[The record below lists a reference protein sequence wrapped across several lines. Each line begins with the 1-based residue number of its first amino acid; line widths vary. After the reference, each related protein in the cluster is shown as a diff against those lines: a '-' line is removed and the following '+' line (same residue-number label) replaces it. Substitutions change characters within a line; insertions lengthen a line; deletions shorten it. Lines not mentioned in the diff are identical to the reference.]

1 MHRVSYNSPNRLRA
15 GSALPVRVNLSFGL
29 EMLEAAGRETA
40 KIERLLSAET
50 RPDLMMDLSV
60 ERADREPWQVARELF
75 DGPLGL
81 LPHYLLFSASEGLDP
96 ANLLARIESVFKRG
110 INFIT
115 IHCTPTLG
123 LFKRAKRERLTPITS
138 RGGGIIVRDML
149 INGRSRSLFAQIFD
163 DVCAIAAQYGGVI
176 NLGTAFRAAS
186 VADGLDAIVREETAI
201 QAQFVQKARKLGVQV
216 VLEGPG
222 HIRLSEL
229 SDYWGMI
236 APLDVTPMPLGPIVS
251 DRFSGM
257 DHVASAIGAARFMS
271 LSGGGIINAVTAAEH
286 LGGVPNLR
294 QMEEG
299 LRAAQVAAQAA
310 SLDFDGTAFEAEA
323 EVSRRRARLES
334 CVLHSQDAGC
344 SRCQRLCP
352 LISASYSREVLD

>member
-1 MHRVSYNSPNRLRA
+1 MHRVQYNSPNRLIA
-15 GSALPVRVNLSFGL
+15 GSRLPVRVNLSFGL
-29 EMLEAAGRETA
+29 EMLKAVGRESA
-40 KIERLLSAET
+40 KVKRLLSAET

-81 LPHYLLFSASEGLDP
+81 LPHYLLFSSSDGLD
-96 ANLLARIESVFKRG
+96 AEGLLARIESVFKLG

-115 IHCTPTLG
+115 IHCTPTLA
-123 LFKRAKRERLTPITS
+123 LFEKAKRERLTPITS
-138 RGGGIIVRDML
+138 RGGGIVVRDML
-149 INGRSRSLFAQIFD
+149 INGRSRSLFVQIFD
-163 DVCAIAAQYGGVI
+163 DICGIAAHYGGVI

-186 VADGLDAIVREETAI
+186 VADGLDAIVREEIAI
-201 QAQFVQKARKLGVQV
+201 QAQFVHRARELGAQV

-229 SDYWGMI
+229 SDYWTLI
-236 APLDVTPMPLGPIVS
+236 APLKVTPMPLGPIVS

-257 DHVASAIGAARFMS
+257 DHVSSAIGAARFMS
-271 LSGGGIINAVTAAEH
+271 LSRGGIINAVTAAEH

-310 SLDFDGTAFEAEA
+310 SLDFDDAAFEAEA
-323 EVSRRRARLES
+323 EISQRRANLES
-334 CVLHSQDAGC
+334 CVLQTQTAGC

-352 LISASYSREVLD
+352 LISASYSCEARN

>member
-1 MHRVSYNSPNRLRA
+1 MHHVEYNSPNRLRA
-15 GSALPVRVNLSFGL
+15 GSELPVRVNLSFGL
-29 EMLEAAGRETA
+29 EMLEAAGRETV
-40 KIERLLSAET
+40 KVERLLSGET

-96 ANLLARIESVFKRG
+96 ADLLARIKAVFELG

-115 IHCTPTLG
+115 IHCSPTLA
-123 LFKRAKRERLTPITS
+123 LFEQARRERLTPITS
-138 RGGGIIVRDML
+138 RGGGIVVRDML
-149 INGRSRSLFAQIFD
+149 INGRSRSVFAKIFD
-163 DVCAIAAQYGGVI
+163 DICAIAAQYGGVI

-186 VADGLDAIVREETAI
+186 VADGFDAVSREEIVI
-201 QAQFVQKARKLGVQV
+201 QAQFVHRARALGVQV

-222 HIRLSEL
+222 HIRLSDL
-229 SDYWGMI
+229 SDYWAMI
-236 APLDVTPMPLGPIVS
+236 APLGVTPMPLGPIVS
-251 DRFSGM
+251 DRYSGM

-271 LSGGGIINAVTAAEH
+271 LSRGGIINAVTAAEH

-310 SLDFDGTAFEAEA
+310 SLEFDCAAFEAEA
-323 EVSRRRARLES
+323 EICRRRASLES
-334 CVLHSQDAGC
+334 CVLHTEDAGC

-352 LISASYSREVLD
+352 LISASYSREVPD